1 MEDETESVSVAGT
14 TSQLGARL
22 IMDTVASLVEH
33 GYLGNRLTRT
43 EREEA
48 ERERDRA
55 AGISEA

>member
-22 IMDTVASLVEH
+22 IMDTVASLVAH
-33 GYLGNRLTRT
+33 GHLENPLTRT

-48 ERERDRA
+48 ERERDCA

>member
-33 GYLGNRLTRT
+33 GHLENRLTRT

-48 ERERDRA
+48 ERERDCA

>member
-33 GYLGNRLTRT
+33 GHLGNRLTRT

-48 ERERDRA
+48 ERERERA

>member
-14 TSQLGARL
+14 TSQLGVRL

-33 GYLGNRLTRT
+33 GHPGNRLTRT
-43 EREEA
+43 ERQEA

>member
-33 GYLGNRLTRT
+33 GHLGNLLTRT
-43 EREEA
+43 ERKEA

>member
-1 MEDETESVSVAGT
+1 MEDEAESVSVAGT

-33 GYLGNRLTRT
+33 GHLGNRLTRT

>member
-33 GYLGNRLTRT
+33 GHRGNRLTRS

-48 ERERDRA
+48 ECERDRA
-55 AGISEA
+55 AGVPEA

>member
-22 IMDTVASLVEH
+22 IMDTVASLVKH
-33 GYLGNRLTRT
+33 GHLGNRLTRT